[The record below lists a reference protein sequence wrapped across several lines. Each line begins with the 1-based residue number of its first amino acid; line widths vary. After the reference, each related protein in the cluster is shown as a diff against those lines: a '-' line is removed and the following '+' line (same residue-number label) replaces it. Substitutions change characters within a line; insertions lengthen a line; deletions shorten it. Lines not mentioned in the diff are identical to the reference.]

1 MVGLSEGSIP
11 SAPLTRVFEDTQNSI
26 QMFDYTKIPDE
37 FKVLQGKTIKSIRW
51 MSDKEMEQAMWHKRP
66 VVLYFTD
73 GTFMIPQMDDEGN
86 NGGAIYYQGDNDYTI
101 LFTEL

>member
-1 MVGLSEGSIP
+1 
-11 SAPLTRVFEDTQNSI
+11 
-26 QMFDYTKIPDE
+26 MFDYTKIPDE

-73 GTFMIPQMDDEGN
+73 GTFMIRQMDRDWETN
-86 NGGAIYYQGDNDYTI
+86 I
-101 LFTEL
+101 